1 MYENALAVHGQAH
14 RVLGAS
20 RVLDG
25 MRPEVQ
31 RLAIHTNIY
40 AYIFTNI
47 EISIHI
53 YIYRVLGA
61 GRVLDGMRP
70 EVQRLAGR
78 GELVVQV
85 GVPDKLAAVVDE
97 AVDELPELLAY
108 VYIHLSLSMYGYAYM
123 HIYIYTRRSHR

>member
-20 RVLDG
+20 GVLDG
-25 MRPEVQ
+25 MGPEVQ
-31 RLAIHTNIY
+31 
-40 AYIFTNI
+40 
-47 EISIHI
+47 
-53 YIYRVLGA
+53 G
-61 GRVLDGMRP
+61 
-70 EVQRLAGR
+70 LAGR

-108 VYIHLSLSMYGYAYM
+108 VYR
-123 HIYIYTRRSHR
+123 YIYQCLYQYLYM